1 MSAASPVAFKKH
13 VKKKRHGK
21 KPTAAPPTSARR
33 FGAPRRI
40 LRQLWPATTR
50 SGWMMV
56 CVLAV
61 AFGFRVARL
70 MEMFPILVDES
81 IYLHWAEII
90 EHQGQWFISL
100 LDGKQPLQYWGLA
113 VVRMI
118 LGGDPL
124 LESRLVAVG
133 VGLLSTIGVFAIGK
147 RLGGDTAGLI
157 SASLYAVFPFAV
169 LYDRLAYTEAFVN
182 LNGITIALTALF
194 AFREPKKNWAPEIAA
209 GVALGLAL
217 FTKQTVLLFVYFPV
231 IAGLWL
237 GRGQARNLLARWA
250 LIYGIAAAFV
260 LITWA
265 AIPEAPTLE
274 THDALLHHPQ
284 FFVPPDE
291 LLRDPFKAASKNFRL
306 LISYIGTYM
315 TWPVALA
322 GAACLFYLSWKK
334 TLAPWVL
341 ISISLPPLA
350 LQCLI
355 LSLMY
360 PTRWA
365 FPHFWPWLVV
375 IGLAGSNVWEQH
387 VQRLAS
393 ATVRRGFAGIAAVC
407 LAGPMLYQVQ
417 GMVRTPRQFL
427 HKADATGFL
436 GSHAH
441 VGFGNREAIDY
452 LIAQA
457 RERPLILL
465 TDAIWGPPADAMFS
479 YLNRRHRIRVYEA
492 WWMQLAGDHP
502 ILPPGPT
509 DIMRSHYERVK
520 AGVIDFSKVP
530 RVFYVT
536 DTFHTTKAAVQM
548 RQPGA
553 KLVATFPKPDER
565 HSIDVYRLK

>member
-100 LDGKQPLQYWGLA
+100 LDGKQPLQYWVLA

-194 AFREPKKNWAPEIAA
+194 AFREPKKNWAARDRRRRRARTGSVYQADRAA
-209 GVALGLAL
+209 LRL
-217 FTKQTVLLFVYFPV
+217 F
-231 IAGLWL
+231 
-237 GRGQARNLLARWA
+237 
-250 LIYGIAAAFV
+250 
-260 LITWA
+260 
-265 AIPEAPTLE
+265 
-274 THDALLHHPQ
+274 
-284 FFVPPDE
+284 
-291 LLRDPFKAASKNFRL
+291 S
-306 LISYIGTYM
+306 
-315 TWPVALA
+315 
-322 GAACLFYLSWKK
+322 
-334 TLAPWVL
+334 
-341 ISISLPPLA
+341 
-350 LQCLI
+350 
-355 LSLMY
+355 
-360 PTRWA
+360 
-365 FPHFWPWLVV
+365 
-375 IGLAGSNVWEQH
+375 
-387 VQRLAS
+387 
-393 ATVRRGFAGIAAVC
+393 
-407 LAGPMLYQVQ
+407 
-417 GMVRTPRQFL
+417 
-427 HKADATGFL
+427 
-436 GSHAH
+436 
-441 VGFGNREAIDY
+441 GNRGAVARTWTSQES
-452 LIAQA
+452 A
-457 RERPLILL
+457 REGGAHLRNCGRFCSHHLGG
-465 TDAIWGPPADAMFS
+465 DSRGPD
-479 YLNRRHRIRVYEA
+479 V
-492 WWMQLAGDHP
+492 GD
-502 ILPPGPT
+502 
-509 DIMRSHYERVK
+509 S
-520 AGVIDFSKVP
+520 
-530 RVFYVT
+530 
-536 DTFHTTKAAVQM
+536 
-548 RQPGA
+548 
-553 KLVATFPKPDER
+553 
-565 HSIDVYRLK
+565 